1 MQKSNKKNII
11 VFIVAIVIPISVGLI
26 SAFLTMSNMQLY
38 QEINTPVLAPPSIL
52 FPIVWTIL
60 YVLMGVSSAIVYIN
74 RDNSP
79 DMADTGLAY
88 YALSLAFNFVWSIIF
103 FNFRQFLFAFIWL
116 LALLFL
122 IISTIVSYKK
132 VSPISAYLQ
141 IPYAIWVTFAGYLNF
156 AIWILNR

>member
-1 MQKSNKKNII
+1 MQNSNKKNII
-11 VFIVAIVIPISVGLI
+11 VFIVAIAIPISVGLI
-26 SAFLTMSNMQLY
+26 SALLTMSNMQLY

-60 YVLMGVSSAIVYIN
+60 YVLMGVSSAIIYIN
-74 RDNSP
+74 RDESP

-132 VSPISAYLQ
+132 VSQISACLQ
-141 IPYAIWVTFAGYLNF
+141 IPYAVWVTFAGYLNF